1 MAFAL
6 FTTLITTGALLLM
19 LALPTFPDGL
29 TIPIV
34 MFLGMLGAGGL
45 GGFFRAPP
53 ARAELALLAP
63 WLLGLGLGLM
73 VGLVRGNPL
82 GQALEDALP
91 YFLFALGLCAG
102 RGASRPVWLLLAV
115 LFVCLCDAFQSL
127 WLMPSYDISRYRS
140 TFNFF
145 KVITGHL
152 LVGIYCVAFLYRM
165 TTTRRQ
171 RALLVGAQVLLVL
184 AVIATVS
191 RGMVLGLM
199 LGVLSAIYVRRPARG
214 VMVAGAMALLG
225 VVFATTAMDLG
236 AQYLR
241 FGNVATVDGRVREI
255 GMCLEYFVAMP
266 MFGAGL
272 GAQFVVDGFVVS
284 YVHNMLAY
292 HLWKFGVVGSALFV
306 LPIAAMARQALRVPS
321 PYRSTVIGGAVSVL
335 VYLVTAASYKSY
347 FLVPMVGVVVGAS
360 LRITLPGSGTGAGK
374 GTGAQA
380 ARGAA
385 ALLPAAKAPSVG
397 RA

>member
-1 MAFAL
+1 ML
-6 FTTLITTGALLLM
+6 RPVFTTLITTGALLLM

-34 MFLGMLGAGGL
+34 GFLAMLGAGGV

-63 WLLGLGLGLM
+63 WLLALGLGLM
-73 VGLVRGNPL
+73 VGLVRGNSL

-102 RGASRPVWLLLAV
+102 RGASRPVWLLLAT

-127 WLMPSYDISRYRS
+127 WLMPSFDISRYRS
-140 TFNFF
+140 TYNFF

-152 LVGIYCVAFLYRM
+152 LVGIYCAAFLYRM
-165 TTTRRQ
+165 ARTRRQ
-171 RALLVGAQVLLVL
+171 RGLLVASQVLLLL

-191 RGMVLGLM
+191 RGMVLGLV
-199 LGVLSAIYVRRPARG
+199 LGLLAAIYVRRPTRA
-214 VMVAGAMALLG
+214 VMVAVAMAVLG
-225 VVFATTAMDLG
+225 GVFATTALDLG

-255 GMCLEYFVAMP
+255 GLCLEYFAEMP

-292 HLWKFGVVGSALFV
+292 HLWKFGVAGSTLFA
-306 LPIAAMARQALRVPS
+306 LPILAMARQALRVPL
-321 PYRSTVIGGAVSVL
+321 PYRSTVVGGAVSVL

-360 LRITLPGSGTGAGK
+360 LRIVLPGAGK
-374 GTGAQA
+374 GA
-380 ARGAA
+380 ATP
-385 ALLPAAKAPSVG
+385 ALLPAEKAPSVG